1 MAAFTVEDKVGVK
14 FTTLEGTV
22 KGASLDNTTLEI
34 QYLVEYIDRDGEPQ
48 QRYFK
53 EADLQSVV

>member
-1 MAAFTVEDKVGVK
+1 MAAFTVEDKVKVK

-34 QYLVEYIDRDGEPQ
+34 QYLVDYVDRDGEQ
-48 QRYFK
+48 QHRYFK
-53 EADLQSVV
+53 ETDLELV